1 MFYFAKIYDETN
13 LKVDYMSYEND
24 ASLKGEFIRLILRQ
38 DGISDEGKK
47 KIIICGIKAL
57 SGEEVDE

>member
-1 MFYFAKIYDETN
+1 
-13 LKVDYMSYEND
+13 MSYEND

-38 DGISDEGKK
+38 EGISDEGKK